1 MKPHRKAGQG
11 MALTAVLLLG
21 ACASAQTGPER
32 TGTGSGPICARA
44 EVVRFVSREIRRHAP
59 YTVLLTE
66 TIGERPSPDPM
77 VVLCAVT
84 MVRKDYDYR
93 RYWSQSWAENQEY
106 TVRRLDHGYE
116 VSLRDRIEHSGP

>member
-21 ACASAQTGPER
+21 ACASAQTGPEE

-59 YTVLLTE
+59 YYTVLLRE

-84 MVRKDYDYR
+84 MVRK
-93 RYWSQSWAENQEY
+93 
-106 TVRRLDHGYE
+106 
-116 VSLRDRIEHSGP
+116 LRSVVCIRWLMP